1 METLDIKL
9 PQMGLLYGLCLLPGL
24 LLWLIGLRLSRD
36 IAISIL
42 RMSIQLALVGIYLK
56 MLFNL
61 NHPWLNGLWI
71 LIMLAVADLS
81 ILRRA
86 GLKARYFALATFM
99 AIASSVLF
107 STAYLVILVIKPTHF
122 YDARYIV
129 PLAGMIL
136 GNCLQGNVIALERF
150 YSALRKNENEYATF
164 LMLGA
169 TRWEAVRPYFRD
181 AVKAAINPTIAS
193 MATMGLVS
201 LPGMMTGQIL
211 GGSEPWLAVKYQ
223 IAIMIC
229 IFTSTTIA
237 SIINLKLSL
246 NIAFNAYDVLK
257 DEVIGKS

>member
-9 PQMGLLYGLCLLPGL
+9 PQMALLYGLCLLPVL

-36 IAISIL
+36 IGISIL
-42 RMSIQLALVGIYLK
+42 RMTIQLALVGIYLK
-56 MLFNL
+56 TLFDL
-61 NHPWLNGLWI
+61 NRPWLNGLWI
-71 LIMLAVADLS
+71 LVMLIVADLS

-86 GLKARYFALATFM
+86 SLKARYFALATFI
-99 AIASSVLF
+99 AIASSILF
-107 STAYLVILVIKPTHF
+107 STAYLVILVIQPPHF

-150 YSALRKNENEYATF
+150 YSVLRKNENEYATF

-169 TRWEAVRPYFRD
+169 TRWEAVRPYFRE
-181 AVKAAINPTIAS
+181 AIKAAINPTIAG

-237 SIINLKLSL
+237 SIVNLKLSL
-246 NIAFNAYDVLK
+246 TIAFNDYDVLRDDVVK
-257 DEVIGKS
+257 KS

>member
-1 METLDIKL
+1 MKTLDIEL
-9 PQMGLLYGLCLLPGL
+9 PQMALLYGLCLLPGL

-36 IAISIL
+36 IGISIL
-42 RMSIQLALVGIYLK
+42 RMSIQLALVGFYLK
-56 MLFNL
+56 ILFNL

-71 LIMLAVADLS
+71 LMMLLVADLS

-86 GLKARYFALATFM
+86 GLKVRYFALATFT

-107 STAYLVILVIKPTHF
+107 STAYLVILVIQPTHY

-129 PLAGMIL
+129 PLSGMIL

-150 YSALRKNENEYATF
+150 YSALRKNENEYTTF

-246 NIAFNAYDVLK
+246 AIAFNAFDVLK
-257 DEVIGKS
+257 EEVSEKH

>member
-1 METLDIKL
+1 METLDIGL
-9 PQMGLLYGLCLLPGL
+9 PRMALLYGLCLLPWI

-36 IAISIL
+36 VGISIL
-42 RMSIQLALVGIYLK
+42 RMSIQLGLVGIYLK
-56 MLFNL
+56 TLFTL
-61 NHPWLNGLWI
+61 NNPWLNGLWI
-71 LIMLAVADLS
+71 LVMLIVADLS
-81 ILRRA
+81 ILKRA
-86 GLKARYFALATFM
+86 GLKARYFALATFT
-99 AIASSVLF
+99 AIASSILL
-107 STAYLVILVIKPTHF
+107 STAYLVILVIQPTHF

-181 AVKAAINPTIAS
+181 AVRAAINPTIAS

-237 SIINLKLSL
+237 CIINLKLSL
-246 NIAFNAYDVLK
+246 AIAFNAFDVLK
-257 DEVIGKS
+257 DDVINKP

>member
-1 METLDIKL
+1 METLDIALSK
-9 PQMGLLYGLCLLPGL
+9 MALLYGLCLLPGT
-24 LLWLIGLRLSRD
+24 LLWLVGLRLSKD
-36 IAISIL
+36 IAIGIL

-56 MLFNL
+56 ILFNL
-61 NHPWLNGLWI
+61 NHPGLNGLWI
-71 LIMLAVADLS
+71 LIMLLVADFS
-81 ILRRA
+81 ILQRA
-86 GLKARYFALATFM
+86 GLKARYFMLATFS
-99 AIASSVLF
+99 AIAFSILF
-107 STAYLVILVIKPTHF
+107 STAYLVVLVIQPPLY

-150 YSALRKNENEYATF
+150 YSSLRKNENEYMTF

-169 TRWEAVRPYFRD
+169 TRWEAVRPYYRD
-181 AVKAAINPTIAS
+181 AIKAAINPTIAS

-229 IFTSTTIA
+229 IFTSTTLA
-237 SIINLKLSL
+237 ALINLKLSL
-246 NIAFNAYDVLK
+246 NIAFNAFDVLR
-257 DEVIGKS
+257 DEVIKKS

>member
-1 METLDIKL
+1 METLDIEL
-9 PQMGLLYGLCLLPGL
+9 PRMALLYGLCLLPWT
-24 LLWLIGLRLSRD
+24 LLWLIGLRMNRD
-36 IAISIL
+36 IGISIL

-56 MLFNL
+56 MLFDL

-71 LIMLAVADLS
+71 LMMLLVADFS

-86 GLKARYFALATFM
+86 GLKARYFALATFT
-99 AIASSVLF
+99 AVATSILF
-107 STAYLVILVIKPTHF
+107 STAYLVILVIQPAHY

-150 YSALRKNENEYATF
+150 YSALRRNENEYTTF

-181 AVKAAINPTIAS
+181 AVKAALNPTIAG

-229 IFTSTTIA
+229 IFTSSTLAGIV
-237 SIINLKLSL
+237 NLKLSL
-246 NIAFNAYDVLK
+246 KIAFNAFDVLK
-257 DEVIGKS
+257 DEVFVRR

>member
-1 METLDIKL
+1 V
-9 PQMGLLYGLCLLPGL
+9 PWL
-24 LLWLIGLRLSRD
+24 LLWLIGLRLSKD
-36 IAISIL
+36 IGISIL

-56 MLFNL
+56 MLFDL

-71 LIMLAVADLS
+71 LVMLLVADLS

-86 GLKARYFALATFM
+86 GLKLRYFVLATFV
-99 AIASSVLF
+99 AIAFSILF
-107 STAYLVILVIKPTHF
+107 STAYLVVLVIQPAHY

-169 TRWEAVRPYFRD
+169 SRWEAVRPYFRE
-181 AVKAAINPTIAS
+181 AVKAAINPTIAG

-229 IFTSTTIA
+229 IFTSTTLA
-237 SIINLKLSL
+237 CIINLRLSL
-246 NIAFNAYDVLK
+246 NTAFNAFDVLR
-257 DEVIGKS
+257 DEVINKP

>member
-1 METLDIKL
+1 METLDIEL
-9 PQMGLLYGLCLLPGL
+9 PQMALLYGLCLLPWI

-36 IAISIL
+36 IGISIL
-42 RMSIQLALVGIYLK
+42 RMSIQLMLVGIYLK
-56 MLFNL
+56 TLFNL
-61 NHPWLNGLWI
+61 NNPWLNGLWI
-71 LIMLAVADLS
+71 LVMLIVADLS

-86 GLKARYFALATFM
+86 GLKARYFALATFA
-99 AIASSVLF
+99 AIATSILF
-107 STAYLVILVIKPTHF
+107 STAYLVILIIQPPHF

-229 IFTSTTIA
+229 IFTSTTVA
-237 SIINLKLSL
+237 CIINLKLSL
-246 NIAFNAYDVLK
+246 NIALNAFDVLK
-257 DEVIGKS
+257 DEVIEKP

>member
-1 METLDIKL
+1 METLDIEL
-9 PQMGLLYGLCLLPGL
+9 PRMALLYGLCLLPCL
-24 LLWLIGLRLSRD
+24 LLWLLGLRLNRD
-36 IAISIL
+36 IGISIL

-56 MLFNL
+56 MLFEL
-61 NHPWLNGLWI
+61 NQPWLNGLWI
-71 LIMLAVADLS
+71 LMMLVVADFS

-86 GLKARYFALATFM
+86 GLKARYFALATFT
-99 AIASSVLF
+99 AIASSILF
-107 STAYLVILVIKPTHF
+107 STGYLVILIIQPTHY

-150 YSALRKNENEYATF
+150 YSALRRNENEYTTF

-181 AVKAAINPTIAS
+181 AVKAALNPTIAG

-229 IFTSTTIA
+229 IFTGNAIA
-237 SIINLKLSL
+237 AVVNLKLSL
-246 NIAFNAYDVLK
+246 NSAFNAFDVLK
-257 DEVIGKS
+257 DEVFVKH

>member
-1 METLDIKL
+1 METLDIEL
-9 PQMGLLYGLCLLPGL
+9 PRMALLYGLCLLPCL
-24 LLWLIGLRLSRD
+24 LLWLLGLRLNRD
-36 IAISIL
+36 IGISIL

-56 MLFNL
+56 MLFEL
-61 NHPWLNGLWI
+61 NQPWLNGLWI
-71 LIMLAVADLS
+71 LMMLVVADFS

-86 GLKARYFALATFM
+86 GLKARYFALATFT
-99 AIASSVLF
+99 AIASSILF
-107 STAYLVILVIKPTHF
+107 STGYLVILVIQPTHY

-150 YSALRKNENEYATF
+150 YSALRRNENEYTTF

-181 AVKAAINPTIAS
+181 AVKAALNPTIAG

-229 IFTSTTIA
+229 IFTGNAIA
-237 SIINLKLSL
+237 AVVNLKLSL
-246 NIAFNAYDVLK
+246 NSAFNAFDVLK
-257 DEVIGKS
+257 DEVFVKH